1 MDAVRLRVVFD
12 GEVMASIICDGSQG
26 GHEDYYSVVF
36 VKGFIE
42 NNKIYGVDPVQ
53 SFALGW
59 TLINDLT
66 TDLRVGDEDLDTCE
80 GASWRIES
88 F

>member
-12 GEVMASIICDGSQG
+12 GEVMASITCDGSEG
-26 GHEDYYSVVF
+26 EHADYYSVVF
-36 VKGFIE
+36 VKGFID
-42 NNKIYGVDPVQ
+42 NKKIYGVDPVQ

-59 TLINDLT
+59 TLIDDLT
-66 TDLRVGDEDLDTCE
+66 TDMRVGDEDSDTSD
-80 GASWRIES
+80 GASWLIES